1 MALGGT
7 IKLQGESEYRRA
19 LSQITQNL
27 REVSSEMKIVT
38 STYDK
43 NDTSTDALTAKSD
56 VLNKRL
62 EEQKSKLKLV
72 SDQYKKYQ
80 DAVKQSA
87 NEHTQLGEK
96 LENAKQ
102 KLASI
107 EAQCGKN
114 SKEYEEQKKAVD
126 ELQKEYDESTKAQ
139 DTNAKSLSQ
148 LAVKMNNAQ
157 ADVIKTTKEID
168 NLGKESDGS
177 AKQVDDLS
185 KKMGDADDASKNL
198 NDGFTVLKGTMANLA
213 SQAISKVVDG
223 FKELVG
229 GAVDYQKSME
239 YYTTSFTVMTG
250 SADKASETVKKLAD
264 IGATT
269 PFDMPQLADATSL
282 LMNFGFS
289 AGDAV
294 DSMMMLGDIS
304 QGNADKLNSIARAYG
319 KMNSAQKVSL
329 EDINM
334 MIDAGFNPLQEISEK
349 TGESMKS
356 LYDRISHGKMSV
368 DEITASMKR
377 STSEGGKYFKSM
389 DAQSQTLD
397 GRLST
402 LSDTVNSK
410 LGEALQPVL
419 KKAADEWIPNITN
432 AIDNLD
438 MDSVIS
444 VIDDIISNVGDLFGF
459 IMDNGDMIIS
469 LVAGIGTAML
479 TWKVASMINGV
490 VTAVKAFQAAN
501 EGASVAQALL
511 NGVMNANPIML
522 VATLLVGLVTA
533 FIALWNTSESFRNF
547 WIGLW
552 DGIKEVT
559 GTVVNAIVGFFTQ
572 TLPNGFNAVIE
583 FFANLPGNIANFLGQ
598 ALTNVGQWVV
608 NMVQKAGEVGSQFLQ
623 NVVSFFSQLPYNI
636 GYLIGE
642 ALGFIIKWVPQIAS
656 MAIKAGS
663 QFLHNVVSFFRQ
675 LPSNIWNFL
684 TTVISNVGSWVVNM
698 AGKARQAGSQF
709 LQNVISF
716 FRQLPSNVAK
726 FLSNVISNLGSWAG
740 NMARKGAEGARNLFH
755 AVVNGIKNLPK
766 EVMNI
771 GKNIVQGIWDGIS
784 GAAGWLAGKVKS
796 FAKGILDGMKNALKI
811 HSPSRVFRDEVGKYI
826 AEGIGVGFT
835 NEMKSVTADMINAI
849 PTNFDVDA
857 NVKGSSGYVSSD
869 GYSYDRLVSAF
880 KDALSQVK
888 IEMDDEEMGHF
899 VDKTVTKL
907 IYT

>member
-27 REVSSEMKIVT
+27 REVSSEMKIVA

-43 NDTSTDALTAKSD
+43 SDTSTDALTAKSD

-72 SDQYKKYQ
+72 SDQYKQYQ
-80 DAVKQSA
+80 NAVKQSA
-87 NEHTQLGEK
+87 DEHTQLGEK
-96 LENAKQ
+96 LEDAKG

-107 EAQCGKN
+107 EAQSGKN
-114 SKEYEEQKKAVD
+114 TKEYEEQKKAVD
-126 ELQKEYDESTKAQ
+126 DLQKQYDESTTAQ
-139 DTNAKSLSQ
+139 DKNKQSLSQ
-148 LAVKMNNAQ
+148 LAVQMNNAK

-168 NLGKESDGS
+168 NLGKESDDS
-177 AKQVDDLS
+177 AKQVKNLS
-185 KKMGDADDASKNL
+185 NNMNDADDASKNL
-198 NDGFTVLKGTMANLA
+198 NGGFTVLKGTMANLA
-213 SQAISKVVDG
+213 SQAIRKVVDG

-289 AGDAV
+289 ADDAV

-356 LYDRISHGKMSV
+356 LYERISKGKVSV
-368 DEITASMKR
+368 DEITESMKR
-377 STSEGGKYFKSM
+377 STSEGGKYFQSM

-410 LGEALQPVL
+410 LGGALQPIL
-419 KKAADEWIPNITN
+419 QKAADEWIPNVTN
-432 AIDNLD
+432 AIDNMD
-438 MDSVIS
+438 IDSVVS
-444 VIDDIISNVGDLFGF
+444 VIDEIVSGVGDLFGF
-459 IMDNGDMIIS
+459 IMDNGDTIIS
-469 LVAGIGTAML
+469 LVAGIGAAMV
-479 TWKVASMINGV
+479 TWNVATMINGV
-490 VTAVKAFQAAN
+490 ITSIKAFQAAN
-501 EGASVAQALL
+501 EGATIAQALL

-522 VATLLVGLVTA
+522 VVTLLAGLITT
-533 FIALWNTSESFRNF
+533 IITLWNTNEGFREAVINVWNAF
-547 WIGLW
+547 K
-552 DGIKEVT
+552 D
-559 GTVVNAIVGFFTQ
+559 TVGNAITAVGGFIDNLIAWFQ
-572 TLPNGFNAVIE
+572 TLSEYIGALLGEVI
-583 FFANLPGNIANFLGQ
+583 GNVQNWAF
-598 ALTNVGQWVV
+598 
-608 NMVQKAGEVGSQFLQ
+608 NMVSMAYEAGSNFVS
-623 NVVSFFSQLPYNI
+623 NVVSFIS
-636 GYLIGE
+636 G
-642 ALGFIIKWVPQIAS
+642 
-656 MAIKAGS
+656 
-663 QFLHNVVSFFRQ
+663 
-675 LPSNIWNFL
+675 LPSAVWNWLSSAL
-684 TTVISNVGSWVVNM
+684 TN
-698 AGKARQAGSQF
+698 ARNFAK
-709 LQNVISF
+709 
-716 FRQLPSNVAK
+716 QLAQ
-726 FLSNVISNLGSWAG
+726 
-740 NMARKGAEGARNLFH
+740 EGANAASGFANNIIGKIKSLPGQLYNWGVDMVKGI
-755 AVVNGIKNLPK
+755 ANGIKSAIHYVTSAVSSVADKIKSFLHFSRPDEGPLAEYESWMPDMVAGLSDSLRKASPELINQTEALANGMSDAFN
-766 EVMNI
+766 VN
-771 GKNIVQGIWDGIS
+771 GGIS
-784 GAAGWLAGKVKS
+784 TSGGNYNN
-796 FAKGILDGMKNALKI
+796 M
-811 HSPSRVFRDEVGKYI
+811 
-826 AEGIGVGFT
+826 
-835 NEMKSVTADMINAI
+835 
-849 PTNFDVDA
+849 VD
-857 NVKGSSGYVSSD
+857 
-869 GYSYDRLVSAF
+869 AF

-907 IYT
+907 IYN

>member
-27 REVSSEMKIVT
+27 REVSSEMKVVT

-72 SDQYKKYQ
+72 SDQYKQYQ

-87 NEHTQLGEK
+87 DEHTQLGEK
-96 LENAKQ
+96 LENAKG

-126 ELQKEYDESTKAQ
+126 DLQKQYDESTTAQ
-139 DTNAKSLSQ
+139 DKNKKSLSQ
-148 LAVKMNNAQ
+148 LAVQMNNAK

-168 NLGKESDGS
+168 NL
-177 AKQVDDLS
+177 S
-185 KKMGDADDASKNL
+185 KKMGDAGVVTKGL

-250 SADKASETVKKLAD
+250 SAEKASETVKKLAD

-289 AGDAV
+289 ADDAV

-304 QGNADKLNSIARAYG
+304 QGNAEKLNSIARAYG

-334 MIDAGFNPLQEISEK
+334 MIDAGFNPLQEIAEK

-356 LYDRISHGKMSV
+356 LYERVSKGKMSV
-368 DEITASMKR
+368 DEITESMKR
-377 STSEGGKYFKSM
+377 STSEGGKYFQSM

-402 LSDTVNSK
+402 LSDTINSK
-410 LGEALQPVL
+410 LGEALQPIL
-419 KKAADEWIPNITN
+419 QKASDEWIPNITN
-432 AIDNLD
+432 AIDSMD
-438 MDSVIS
+438 MASVAS
-444 VIDDIISNVGDLFGF
+444 AIDNIIDGIKDMFGYV
-459 IMDNGDMIIS
+459 MDNGDTIIS
-469 LVAGIGTAML
+469 LVTGIGTAML
-479 TWKVASMINGV
+479 TWNVASMINGV
-490 VTAVKAFQAAN
+490 VTAVKAYQMAN
-501 EGASVAQALL
+501 EGATVAQALL

-522 VATLLVGLVTA
+522 VATLLAGLVTT
-533 FIALWNTSESFRNF
+533 IITLWNTNEGFR
-547 WIGLW
+547 
-552 DGIKEVT
+552 
-559 GTVVNAIVGFFTQ
+559 
-572 TLPNGFNAVIE
+572 NAVINVWNA
-583 FFANLPGNIANFLGQ
+583 FKDTVGNVITSVGGFIDNLISWFQALPGRIGAFLGEVIG
-598 ALTNVGQWVV
+598 NVQNWAS
-608 NMVQKAGEVGSQFLQ
+608 NMVSRASEAGSNFVG
-623 NVVSFFSQLPYNI
+623 NVVSFISGLPSAVWNWLSSALNNARNFAGQLAQAGANAASGLVNNIVGKIRSLPSQLYNWGVDMVKGI
-636 GYLIGE
+636 ADGIRNAIHHVTSAVSAVADKIKSFLHFSRPDEGPLAEYETWMPDMVAGLSDSLRKASPELINQTE
-642 ALGFIIKWVPQIAS
+642 ALANGMSDAFNANGGIQAS
-656 MAIKAGS
+656 GGRI
-663 QFLHNVVSFFRQ
+663 
-675 LPSNIWNFL
+675 
-684 TTVISNVGSWVVNM
+684 
-698 AGKARQAGSQF
+698 
-709 LQNVISF
+709 
-716 FRQLPSNVAK
+716 
-726 FLSNVISNLGSWAG
+726 
-740 NMARKGAEGARNLFH
+740 
-755 AVVNGIKNLPK
+755 
-766 EVMNI
+766 
-771 GKNIVQGIWDGIS
+771 
-784 GAAGWLAGKVKS
+784 
-796 FAKGILDGMKNALKI
+796 
-811 HSPSRVFRDEVGKYI
+811 
-826 AEGIGVGFT
+826 
-835 NEMKSVTADMINAI
+835 
-849 PTNFDVDA
+849 
-857 NVKGSSGYVSSD
+857 
-869 GYSYDRLVSAF
+869 YDSMVEAF

-907 IYT
+907 VYN

>member
-7 IKLQGESEYRRA
+7 IKLKGESEYRRA

-72 SDQYKKYQ
+72 SDQYKQYQ
-80 DAVKQSA
+80 NAVKQSA
-87 NEHTQLGEK
+87 DEHAELGEK

-107 EAQCGKN
+107 EIQCGKN

-126 ELQKEYDESTKAQ
+126 DLQKQYDESTTAQ
-139 DTNAKSLSQ
+139 DKNKKSLSQ
-148 LAVKMNNAQ
+148 LAVQMNNAK

-168 NLGKESDGS
+168 NLGKESDDS
-177 AKQVDDLS
+177 AKQVDDLA
-185 KKMGDADDASKNL
+185 KKMGDADSASKNL

-289 AGDAV
+289 ADDAV

-304 QGNADKLNSIARAYG
+304 QGNAEKLNTIARAYG

-329 EDINM
+329 ESINM

-349 TGESMKS
+349 TGESMQS
-356 LYDRISHGKMSV
+356 LYDRVSKGKVSV
-368 DEITASMKR
+368 DEITESMKR
-377 STSEGGKYFKSM
+377 STSEGGKYFQSM

-410 LGEALQPVL
+410 LGEALQPIL
-419 KKAADEWIPNITN
+419 QKTADEWIPNITN
-432 AIDNLD
+432 AIDN
-438 MDSVIS
+438 MDIDSIVS
-444 VIDDIISNVGDLFGF
+444 VIDDIVSGVGDLFGF
-459 IMDNGDMIIS
+459 IMDNGDTIIS
-469 LVAGIGTAML
+469 LVAGIGTAMV
-479 TWKVASMINGV
+479 TWNVASMINGV
-490 VTAVKAFQAAN
+490 VTAIQAFRMAN
-501 EGASVAQALL
+501 EGATIAQALL
-511 NGVMNANPIML
+511 NAVMNANPIML
-522 VATLLVGLVTA
+522 VVSLLAGLIATIIT
-533 FIALWNTSESFRNF
+533 LWNTNEGFREAVISVWTAF
-547 WIGLW
+547 K
-552 DGIKEVT
+552 D
-559 GTVVNAIVGFFTQ
+559 TVGNAITSVGEFINNLITWFQ
-572 TLPNGFNAVIE
+572 TLSEYIGA
-583 FFANLPGNIANFLGQ
+583 FLGEVIG
-598 ALTNVGQWVV
+598 NVQNWAY
-608 NMVQKAGEVGSQFLQ
+608 NMVSMAYEAGSNFVGR
-623 NVVSFFSQLPYNI
+623 VVSFISGLPSAVWNWLSSTLAKARDFAGQLAQAGANAASGLANNIIGKISSLPGQLYNWGVDMVKGIANGIRNAI
-636 GYLIGE
+636 GYVTSAVSAVADKIKSFLHFSRPDEGPLAEYESWMPDMVEGLSDSLRKASPELISQTE
-642 ALGFIIKWVPQIAS
+642 ALAS
-656 MAIKAGS
+656 GMSDAFNMNGG
-663 QFLHNVVSFFRQ
+663 VS
-675 LPSNIWNFL
+675 
-684 TTVISNVGSWVVNM
+684 
-698 AGKARQAGSQF
+698 A
-709 LQNVISF
+709 
-716 FRQLPSNVAK
+716 
-726 FLSNVISNLGSWAG
+726 
-740 NMARKGAEGARNLFH
+740 
-755 AVVNGIKNLPK
+755 
-766 EVMNI
+766 
-771 GKNIVQGIWDGIS
+771 S
-784 GAAGWLAGKVKS
+784 GG
-796 FAKGILDGMKNALKI
+796 
-811 HSPSRVFRDEVGKYI
+811 R
-826 AEGIGVGFT
+826 
-835 NEMKSVTADMINAI
+835 
-849 PTNFDVDA
+849 
-857 NVKGSSGYVSSD
+857 
-869 GYSYDRLVSAF
+869 SYDSMVEAF

-907 IYT
+907 IYN

>member
-19 LSQITQNL
+19 LKQITQNL

-72 SDQYKKYQ
+72 SDQYKQYQ
-80 DAVKQSA
+80 NAVKQSA
-87 NEHTQLGEK
+87 DEHTQLGEK
-96 LENAKQ
+96 LENAKG

-107 EAQCGKN
+107 EAQSGKN
-114 SKEYEEQKKAVD
+114 TKEYEEQKRVVD
-126 ELQKEYDESTKAQ
+126 ELQKQYDESTTAQ
-139 DTNAKSLSQ
+139 DNNKKSLSQ
-148 LAVKMNNAQ
+148 LAVQMNNAK

-185 KKMGDADDASKNL
+185 KKMGDADGASKNL

-223 FKELVG
+223 FKGLVN

-264 IGATT
+264 IGAKT

-282 LMNFGFS
+282 LMNYGFS
-289 AGDAV
+289 ADDAV

-304 QGNADKLNSIARAYG
+304 QGNADKLDTISRAYG
-319 KMNSAQKVSL
+319 KMSSAQKVSL

-334 MIDAGFNPLQEISEK
+334 MIDAGFNPLQEISEH
-349 TGESMKS
+349 TGESMQS

-368 DEITASMKR
+368 DEITESMKR

-402 LSDTVNSK
+402 LSDTINSK
-410 LGEALQPVL
+410 LGEALQPIL
-419 KKAADEWIPNITN
+419 QKAADEWIPNITN
-432 AIDNLD
+432 AIDNMD
-438 MDSVIS
+438 IDSVIS
-444 VIDDIISNVGDLFGF
+444 VIDDIVSAVGDLFGF
-459 IMDNGDMIIS
+459 IMNNGDTIIS
-469 LVAGIGTAML
+469 LVAGIGTAMMV
-479 TWKVASMINGV
+479 WNVASMINGV
-490 VTAVKAFQAAN
+490 VGAVKAFQVAN

-522 VATLLVGLVTA
+522 VATLLAGLIATIVT
-533 FIALWNTSESFRNF
+533 LWNTNEGFR
-547 WIGLW
+547 
-552 DGIKEVT
+552 
-559 GTVVNAIVGFFTQ
+559 
-572 TLPNGFNAVIE
+572 NAVISVWNA
-583 FFANLPGNIANFLGQ
+583 FKDTVGNAITSVGGFISNLISWFQALPGRIGAFLG
-598 ALTNVGQWVV
+598 N
-608 NMVQKAGEVGSQFLQ
+608 
-623 NVVSFFSQLPYNI
+623 
-636 GYLIGE
+636 
-642 ALGFIIKWVPQIAS
+642 
-656 MAIKAGS
+656 
-663 QFLHNVVSFFRQ
+663 
-675 LPSNIWNFL
+675 
-684 TTVISNVGSWVVNM
+684 VISNVQNWASNMVSRASEAGSNFVGRVVSFIRGLPSAVWNWLSSTLNN
-698 AGKARQAGSQF
+698 AWNFARQLAQAGANAASGLVNNIVGKIRSLPGQLYNWGVDMVKGIANGIRNAIHHVTSAVSDVANKIKSFLHFSRPDEGPLAEYESWMPDMVQGLSDSLKKASPELISQTEALANGMSDAF
-709 LQNVISF
+709 N
-716 FRQLPSNVAK
+716 
-726 FLSNVISNLGSWAG
+726 
-740 NMARKGAEGARNLFH
+740 
-755 AVVNGIKNLPK
+755 VNGS
-766 EVMNI
+766 VSA
-771 GKNIVQGIWDGIS
+771 S
-784 GAAGWLAGKVKS
+784 GG
-796 FAKGILDGMKNALKI
+796 
-811 HSPSRVFRDEVGKYI
+811 R
-826 AEGIGVGFT
+826 
-835 NEMKSVTADMINAI
+835 
-849 PTNFDVDA
+849 
-857 NVKGSSGYVSSD
+857 
-869 GYSYDRLVSAF
+869 SYDSMVEAF

-907 IYT
+907 IYE

>member
-1 MALGGT
+1 MALGGS
-7 IKLQGESEYRRA
+7 IKLKGESEYRRA

-72 SDQYKKYQ
+72 SDQYKQYQ
-80 DAVKQSA
+80 NAVKQSA
-87 NEHTQLGEK
+87 DEHTQLGEK
-96 LENAKQ
+96 LENAKE

-107 EAQCGKN
+107 ETQCGKN

-126 ELQKEYDESTKAQ
+126 DLQKQYDESTTAQ
-139 DTNAKSLSQ
+139 DKNKKSLSQ
-148 LAVKMNNAQ
+148 LAVQMNNAK

-185 KKMGDADDASKNL
+185 KKMGDADGASKNL

-229 GAVDYQKSME
+229 SAVDYQKSME

-289 AGDAV
+289 ADDAV

-304 QGNADKLNSIARAYG
+304 QGNADKLDTIARAYG

-329 EDINM
+329 ESINM
-334 MIDAGFNPLQEISEK
+334 MIDAGFNPLQEISEH
-349 TGESMKS
+349 TGESMQS
-356 LYDRISHGKMSV
+356 LYDRISKGKVSV
-368 DEITASMKR
+368 DEITESMVR
-377 STSEGGKYFKSM
+377 STSEGGKYFQSM

-410 LGEALQPVL
+410 LGEALQPIL
-419 KKAADEWIPNITN
+419 QKTADEWIPNITN
-432 AIDNLD
+432 AIDNMD
-438 MDSVIS
+438 IDSVVS
-444 VIDDIISNVGDLFGF
+444 VIDEIVSGVGNLFGF
-459 IMDNGDMIIS
+459 IMDNGDTIIS

-479 TWKVASMINGV
+479 TWNVASMINGV
-490 VTAVKAFQAAN
+490 VTAVQAFQMAN
-501 EGASVAQALL
+501 EGATVAQALL

-522 VATLLVGLVTA
+522 IATLLAGLVAT
-533 FIALWNTSESFRNF
+533 IITLWNTNEGFR
-547 WIGLW
+547 
-552 DGIKEVT
+552 ETVT
-559 GTVVNAIVGFFTQ
+559 NVWNAFKDTVGNVITSVG
-572 TLPNGFNAVIE
+572 GFITNLISWFQA
-583 FFANLPGNIANFLGQ
+583 LPGNIGAFLG
-598 ALTNVGQWVV
+598 G
-608 NMVQKAGEVGSQFLQ
+608 
-623 NVVSFFSQLPYNI
+623 
-636 GYLIGE
+636 
-642 ALGFIIKWVPQIAS
+642 
-656 MAIKAGS
+656 
-663 QFLHNVVSFFRQ
+663 
-675 LPSNIWNFL
+675 
-684 TTVISNVGSWVVNM
+684 VISNVQNWASSMVSR
-698 AGKARQAGSQF
+698 ASEAGSNF
-709 LQNVISF
+709 VGRVVSFISG
-716 FRQLPSNVAK
+716 LPSAVWNWLSNA
-726 FLSNVISNLGSWAG
+726 LSNVGNFARQFAQAG
-740 NMARKGAEGARNLFH
+740 ANAASGLVTNIINKVRSLPGQLYNWGVDMIQGIA
-755 AVVNGIKNLPK
+755 NGIKNT
-766 EVMNI
+766 I
-771 GKNIVQGIWDGIS
+771 H
-784 GAAGWLAGKVKS
+784 KVTSAVADVANKIKS
-796 FAKGILDGMKNALKI
+796 FLHFSRPDEGPLAEYETWMPDMVEGLSDSLRKASPELINQTEALANGMSDAFNVNGSISASGGRSYNAM
-811 HSPSRVFRDEVGKYI
+811 VE
-826 AEGIGVGFT
+826 
-835 NEMKSVTADMINAI
+835 
-849 PTNFDVDA
+849 
-857 NVKGSSGYVSSD
+857 
-869 GYSYDRLVSAF
+869 AF

-888 IEMDDEEMGHF
+888 VVMDDEEMGHF

-907 IYT
+907 IYN

>member
-7 IKLQGESEYRRA
+7 IKLKGESEYRRA

-72 SDQYKKYQ
+72 SNQYKQYQ

-87 NEHTQLGEK
+87 DEHTQLGEK
-96 LENAKQ
+96 LENAKW

-126 ELQKEYDESTKAQ
+126 DLQKQYDESTTAQ
-139 DTNAKSLSQ
+139 DKNKKSLSQ
-148 LAVKMNNAQ
+148 LAVQMNNAK

-168 NLGKESDGS
+168 NLGKESDDS
-177 AKQVDDLS
+177 AKQVDNLS
-185 KKMGDADDASKNL
+185 KKMGEADGASKKL
-198 NDGFTVLKGTMANLA
+198 NDGFTVIKGTMANLA

-289 AGDAV
+289 ADDAV

-304 QGNADKLNSIARAYG
+304 QGNAEKLDTIARAFG

-329 EDINM
+329 ESINM
-334 MIDAGFNPLQEISEK
+334 MIDAGFNPLQEISEH
-349 TGESMKS
+349 TGESMQS
-356 LYDRISHGKMSV
+356 LYDRISKGKMSV
-368 DEITASMKR
+368 DEITESMKR
-377 STSEGGKYFKSM
+377 STSEGGKYFQSM

-410 LGEALQPVL
+410 LGEALQPIL
-419 KKAADEWIPNITN
+419 QKAADEWIPNITN
-432 AIDNLD
+432 AIDNMD
-438 MDSVIS
+438 VDSVVS
-444 VIDDIISNVGDLFGF
+444 VIDDIVSGVGDLFGF
-459 IMDNGDMIIS
+459 IMDNGATIIS

-479 TWKVASMINGV
+479 TWNVVSMINGV
-490 VTAVKAFQAAN
+490 VGAVKAFQAAN

-522 VATLLVGLVTA
+522 VVTLLAGLVAT
-533 FIALWNTSESFRNF
+533 IITLWNTNEGFR
-547 WIGLW
+547 
-552 DGIKEVT
+552 
-559 GTVVNAIVGFFTQ
+559 
-572 TLPNGFNAVIE
+572 NAVINVWNA
-583 FFANLPGNIANFLGQ
+583 FKDTVGNVITSVGGFIDNLISWFQALPGRIGAFLG
-598 ALTNVGQWVV
+598 N
-608 NMVQKAGEVGSQFLQ
+608 
-623 NVVSFFSQLPYNI
+623 
-636 GYLIGE
+636 
-642 ALGFIIKWVPQIAS
+642 
-656 MAIKAGS
+656 
-663 QFLHNVVSFFRQ
+663 
-675 LPSNIWNFL
+675 
-684 TTVISNVGSWVVNM
+684 VISNVQNWASNMVSRASEAGSNFVGKVVSFISGLPSAVWNWLSSALNNAWNF
-698 AGKARQAGSQF
+698 AGQLAQAGANAASGLVNSIVGRISSLPGQLYNWGVDMIQGIANGIRSAIHHVTSAVSSVANKIKSFLHFSRPDEGPLAEYESWMPDMVHGLSDSLRKASPELISQTEALASGMSDAF
-709 LQNVISF
+709 N
-716 FRQLPSNVAK
+716 
-726 FLSNVISNLGSWAG
+726 
-740 NMARKGAEGARNLFH
+740 
-755 AVVNGIKNLPK
+755 VNGG
-766 EVMNI
+766 VST
-771 GKNIVQGIWDGIS
+771 S
-784 GAAGWLAGKVKS
+784 GGRS
-796 FAKGILDGMKNALKI
+796 YNA
-811 HSPSRVFRDEVGKYI
+811 
-826 AEGIGVGFT
+826 
-835 NEMKSVTADMINAI
+835 M
-849 PTNFDVDA
+849 VD
-857 NVKGSSGYVSSD
+857 
-869 GYSYDRLVSAF
+869 AF

-888 IEMDDEEMGHF
+888 VVMDDEEMGHF

-907 IYT
+907 IYN

>member
-19 LSQITQNL
+19 LKQITQNL

-72 SDQYKKYQ
+72 SDQYKQYQ
-80 DAVKQSA
+80 NAVKQSA
-87 NEHTQLGEK
+87 DEHTQLGEK
-96 LENAKQ
+96 LENAKG

-126 ELQKEYDESTKAQ
+126 DLQKQYDESTTAQ
-139 DTNAKSLSQ
+139 DKNKKSLSQ
-148 LAVKMNNAQ
+148 LAVQMNNTK

-185 KKMGDADDASKNL
+185 KKMGDADGASKNL

-223 FKELVG
+223 FKSLVG

-264 IGATT
+264 IGAKT

-282 LMNFGFS
+282 LMNYGFS
-289 AGDAV
+289 ADDAV

-304 QGNADKLNSIARAYG
+304 QGNADKLDSISRAYG
-319 KMNSAQKVSL
+319 KMSSAQKVSL

-334 MIDAGFNPLQEISEK
+334 MIDAGFNPLQEISEH

-368 DEITASMKR
+368 DEITESMKR

-402 LSDTVNSK
+402 LSDTINSK
-410 LGEALQPVL
+410 LGEALQPIL
-419 KKAADEWIPNITN
+419 QKAADEWIPNITN
-432 AIDNLD
+432 AIDNMD
-438 MDSVIS
+438 IDSVVS
-444 VIDDIISNVGDLFGF
+444 VIDDIVSAVGDLFGF
-459 IMDNGDMIIS
+459 IMDNGSMIIS
-469 LVAGIGTAML
+469 LVAGIGAAMV
-479 TWKVASMINGV
+479 TWNVASMINGV
-490 VTAVKAFQAAN
+490 VTAVKRYQEAN
-501 EGASVAQALL
+501 EGATVAQTLL
-511 NGVMNANPIML
+511 NGVMNGNPIML
-522 VATLLVGLVTA
+522 VVSLLAGLIATIVT
-533 FIALWNTSESFRNF
+533 LWTTNEGFR
-547 WIGLW
+547 
-552 DGIKEVT
+552 
-559 GTVVNAIVGFFTQ
+559 
-572 TLPNGFNAVIE
+572 NAVINVWNA
-583 FFANLPGNIANFLGQ
+583 FKDTVGNAITAVGGFIDNLISWFQ
-598 ALTNVGQWVV
+598 ALPERIGAFLSGVIGNVQNWAS
-608 NMVQKAGEVGSQFLQ
+608 NMVSRASETGSRFV
-623 NVVSFFSQLPYNI
+623 NGVVSFIRGLPSAVWNWLSSTLNNAWNFARQLAQAGANAASGLVNNIIGKIRSLPGQLYNWGVDMVKGIANGIRNAIHHVTSAVTDVANKIKSFLHFSRPDEGPLAEYESWMPDMVE
-636 GYLIGE
+636 GLSDSLRKASPELISQTE
-642 ALGFIIKWVPQIAS
+642 ALAS
-656 MAIKAGS
+656 GMSDAFNANGG
-663 QFLHNVVSFFRQ
+663 VS
-675 LPSNIWNFL
+675 
-684 TTVISNVGSWVVNM
+684 TTG
-698 AGKARQAGSQF
+698 GR
-709 LQNVISF
+709 
-716 FRQLPSNVAK
+716 
-726 FLSNVISNLGSWAG
+726 
-740 NMARKGAEGARNLFH
+740 
-755 AVVNGIKNLPK
+755 
-766 EVMNI
+766 
-771 GKNIVQGIWDGIS
+771 
-784 GAAGWLAGKVKS
+784 
-796 FAKGILDGMKNALKI
+796 
-811 HSPSRVFRDEVGKYI
+811 
-826 AEGIGVGFT
+826 
-835 NEMKSVTADMINAI
+835 
-849 PTNFDVDA
+849 
-857 NVKGSSGYVSSD
+857 
-869 GYSYDRLVSAF
+869 SYDYMVEAF

-907 IYT
+907 IYD